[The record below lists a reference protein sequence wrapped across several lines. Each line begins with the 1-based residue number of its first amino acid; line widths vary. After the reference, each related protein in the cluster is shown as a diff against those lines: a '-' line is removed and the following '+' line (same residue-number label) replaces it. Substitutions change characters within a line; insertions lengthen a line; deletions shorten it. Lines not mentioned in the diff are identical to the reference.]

1 MQRLPL
7 LLLLLFVGLLLR
19 PCAAA
24 DKYALLIGVTKYQ
37 KSQMNEAKIDYPEA
51 DAVAVGK
58 VLEASGYT
66 VVTLLGQQ
74 ATKTAIDTALQ
85 DLEKQGAAGGVVL
98 IGLFGHG
105 VQYNEDAWF
114 CPWDTTIRKVRDS
127 NNNILR
133 DKNGEEMLEPDPV
146 SMISMK
152 QLLDAL
158 NACGADN
165 RVIFADC
172 CREDPSSAR
181 SALLGHRAFGSRV
194 RTADLKEGT
203 AALFSCS
210 KGERAFEHA
219 EWGHGALTKAFLD
232 YYDALPADGD
242 TLVSTMTGPLFRRVN
257 TLVQG
262 KDPKATQKVNPITNG
277 IVDLQLKPRTFRL
290 FSESLKMRFVTI
302 PAGTFRMGS
311 PDDEAGRGSDEGPQ
325 HTVRISRD
333 FRMAVHEVTRG
344 QFAAFVR
351 ETGYQTEAEKGG
363 GSNFGFNTATGN
375 YEIDAKYNWRNP
387 GYPQTDD
394 HPVVLVT
401 WNDAK
406 AFCEWLSRKDNRTY
420 RLPTEAEWEY
430 ACRSGS
436 TTRYWNGDDQEGLAK
451 IANVG
456 DGTLKQ
462 RYSDWSEE
470 TITSR
475 DGHVFTAPV
484 GSFPANAFGLHDM
497 HGNVWEWCADWFDS
511 DYYEN
516 SPAAD
521 PQGPGSGSSRVL
533 RGGSWYFVPYF
544 VRCAY
549 RDDLTPGYRGHGYGF
564 RVVLE

>member
-7 LLLLLFVGLLLR
+7 LLLFTGLLWS

-74 ATKTAIDTALQ
+74 ATKTAIETALE
-85 DLEKQGAAGGVVL
+85 DLEKQGAAGGIVF

-133 DKNGEEMLEPDPV
+133 DKNGQEMLEPDPV
-146 SMISMK
+146 SLISMK

-194 RTADLKEGT
+194 RTSDLKEGT

-210 KGERAFEHA
+210 QGERAFEHA
-219 EWGHGALTKAFLD
+219 DWGHGAFTKAFLD
-232 YYDALPADGD
+232 YYDAMPADGSY
-242 TLVSTMTGPLFRRVN
+242 VSTMTLPLLLRVKA
-257 TLVQG
+257 LVES
-262 KDPKATQKVNPITNG
+262 KDPKATQKFNPIVSG
-277 IVDLQLKPRTFRL
+277 IVDLQLKPRTSQL

-311 PDDEAGRGSDEGPQ
+311 PDDEEGRDSDEGPQ
-325 HTVRISRD
+325 HNVRISRD

-363 GSNFGFNTATGN
+363 GNNYGFNTATGSF
-375 YEIDAKYNWRNP
+375 EADPKYNWRNP

-401 WNDAK
+401 WNDSK
-406 AFCEWLSRKDNRTY
+406 AFCEWLSRHDNRRY

-430 ACRSGS
+430 ACRGGS

-451 IANVG
+451 IANVA
-456 DGTLKQ
+456 DGTAKQ
-462 RYSDWSEE
+462 TFSAWT
-470 TITSR
+470 TITAR
-475 DGHVFTAPV
+475 DGHVFTAPA

-521 PQGPGSGSSRVL
+521 PQGPSSGSSRVL
-533 RGGSWYFVPYF
+533 RGGSWGDEPYD
-544 VRCAY
+544 VRCAVRY
-549 RDDLTPGYRGHGYGF
+549 FNTPDFRYNYFGF